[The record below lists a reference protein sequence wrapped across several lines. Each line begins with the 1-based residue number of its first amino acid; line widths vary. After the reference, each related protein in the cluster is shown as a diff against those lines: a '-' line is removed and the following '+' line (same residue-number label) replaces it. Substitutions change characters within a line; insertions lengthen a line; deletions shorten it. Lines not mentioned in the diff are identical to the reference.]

1 MTWAVEHP
9 WAKHYQ
15 HVWQERAGNPNFPDW
30 LRVAA
35 LAYGRHTANGHAVFA
50 PGEVALVLGNV
61 NLATGELRP
70 SANASRAIK
79 KAVEYGWLSGG
90 SKTRCLI
97 VPAHAVGGGLGS
109 DRKGCPFHVTV

>member
-1 MTWAVEHP
+1 VSRGPEHP

-15 HVWQERAGNPNFPDW
+15 HVWQERSGSPNLPDW

-35 LAYGRHTANGHAVFA
+35 LAYGKHAANGHAWFA
-50 PGEVALVLGNV
+50 PGEVALVLG
-61 NLATGELRP
+61 LIDQETGELRP
-70 SANASRAIK
+70 NSNASRAIR
-79 KAVEYGWLSGG
+79 KAVQYGWLAEG

-109 DRKGCPFHVTV
+109 EFARCPAHVTR